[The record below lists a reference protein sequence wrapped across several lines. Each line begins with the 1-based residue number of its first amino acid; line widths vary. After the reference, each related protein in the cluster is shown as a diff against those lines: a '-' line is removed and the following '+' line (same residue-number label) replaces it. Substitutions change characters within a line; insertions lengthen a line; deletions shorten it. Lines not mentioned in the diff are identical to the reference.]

1 VYGSKLWMGQRRR
14 TSGLRI
20 NNVGCLG
27 RSVWQQ
33 QKFDVVNLV
42 STFAHPRTAA
52 SGINVSL
59 VSAERCECKATVVL
73 PDVTAKVPSLG
84 SLIRKKTMN
93 GQGHAAKRH
102 SCDQTTAVE
111 KRPNAASA
119 QVEKRVDLRGK
130 RVRKARERSIG

>member
-1 VYGSKLWMGQRRR
+1 M
-14 TSGLRI
+14 
-20 NNVGCLG
+20 
-27 RSVWQQ
+27 
-33 QKFDVVNLV
+33 VNLV

-93 GQGHAAKRH
+93 GQGHAARQH
-102 SCDQTTAVE
+102 SCNQTTAVE
-111 KRPNAASA
+111 ERPNMAIT
-119 QVEKRVDLRGK
+119 QVEKWVDLRGK
-130 RVRKARERSIG
+130 SVRKAKERSIG